1 MIVERPEA
9 AWAMYVLAHGAGA
22 GMLHPFLAALAGA
35 LAREGVA
42 TLRYQFPYMEA
53 GSRRIDPAQV
63 LEARVRE
70 AVAAARE
77 HGLPLVA
84 GGKSMGG
91 RMTSQAQACEP
102 LPGVRGIAFVGFP
115 LHPAREPATKRAEHL
130 RGVRVP
136 MLFLQGS
143 RDELASLELLQPILL
158 ELPQATLH
166 VIPDADHSFHV
177 PKRTGRS
184 DAQIIEELARELAA
198 WARPLTA

>member
-1 MIVERPEA
+1 
-9 AWAMYVLAHGAGA
+9 MYVLAQGAGA
-22 GMLHPFLAALAGA
+22 GRRHPFLEELAAA

-42 TLRYQFPYMEA
+42 ALRYQFPYMEA
-53 GSRRIDPAQV
+53 GSRRIEPAPV

-91 RMTSQAQACEP
+91 RMTSQAQAHEP
-102 LPGVRGIAFVGFP
+102 LPGVRGIAFGGFP

-136 MLFLQGS
+136 MPFLQGA
-143 RDELASLELLQPILL
+143 RDQLPSLALL
-158 ELPQATLH
+158 
-166 VIPDADHSFHV
+166 
-177 PKRTGRS
+177 
-184 DAQIIEELARELAA
+184 
-198 WARPLTA
+198 